1 MPLPRTG
8 GTRRRAC
15 SDPLKVT
22 AEPALGSGVATTDG
36 RPLILVVDDTP
47 TIRELVS
54 AQLELAGYHT
64 VQATNGEE
72 ALRLATE
79 HQPDVI
85 VLDVSMRGLDG
96 YAVCR
101 RLQERDTSAPPVIF
115 LTANAHIS
123 ARVEGLDSGAVDY
136 VVKPFDAA
144 ELAARVRV
152 ALRTKART
160 EALTAAA
167 STDGLT
173 GLPNRRRLDERAAEA
188 IAVAD
193 RYGRP
198 LACLMIDVDHFK
210 KINDT
215 YGHAAG
221 DAVLRETARRLCS
234 VCRSADFVGRYGG
247 EEFTVIM
254 PETDLEGAVAAGE
267 RIRAIL
273 AAQPVQATG
282 NDIWVTASVGV
293 AGWEPGVRAPDD
305 LYTPADRALYRAK
318 QLGRNRV
325 VAAPRQQ
332 PAEVTAR
339 G

>member
-1 MPLPRTG
+1 
-8 GTRRRAC
+8 
-15 SDPLKVT
+15 VT
-22 AEPALGSGVATTDG
+22 IEPALGPEVKTTVE
-36 RPLILVVDDTP
+36 RPLILVVDDDP
-47 TIRELVS
+47 ALRELIAV
-54 AQLELAGYHT
+54 QLENAGYQT
-64 VQATNGEE
+64 VRASDGEE

-79 HQPDVI
+79 HEPDVI

-101 RLQERDTSAPPVIF
+101 SLQERDSSAPPVIF
-115 LTANAHIS
+115 LTAQAHTS

-160 EALTAAA
+160 EALAAAA

-188 IAVAD
+188 IAVAE
-193 RYGRP
+193 RYGRS
-198 LACLMIDVDHFK
+198 LACLMIDIDHFK
-210 KINDT
+210 LINDT

-221 DAVLRETARRLCS
+221 DDVLRETARRLCS

-254 PETDLEGAVAAGE
+254 PETDLDGAVAAGE
-267 RIRAIL
+267 RIRATL
-273 AAQPVQATG
+273 SAHPVHATG
-282 NDIWVTASVGV
+282 KEIWITASIGV
-293 AGWEPGVRAPDD
+293 AAWDAGMGSPED
-305 LYTPADRALYRAK
+305 LYAPADRALYRAK

-325 VAAPRQQ
+325 MAARGEQPANVAA
-332 PAEVTAR
+332 
-339 G
+339 GG

>member
-1 MPLPRTG
+1 VTTEPR
-8 GTRRRAC
+8 
-15 SDPLKVT
+15 
-22 AEPALGSGVATTDG
+22 LGAGVKTPVE
-36 RPLILVVDDTP
+36 RPLILVVDDDP
-47 TIRELVS
+47 ALRELIAV
-54 AQLELAGYHT
+54 QLENAGYET
-64 VQATNGEE
+64 VRAADGEE

-79 HQPDVI
+79 HEPDVV

-101 RLQERDTSAPPVIF
+101 SLQERDASAPPVIF
-115 LTANAHIS
+115 LTANAQTN
-123 ARVEGLDSGAVDY
+123 ARVQGLDSGAVDY

-160 EALTAAA
+160 EALLAAA

-173 GLPNRRRLDERAAEA
+173 ALPNRRRLDERAAEA
-188 IAVAD
+188 IAVAE

-210 KINDT
+210 RINDT
-215 YGHAAG
+215 HGHAAG
-221 DAVLRETARRLCS
+221 DEVLREAARRLCS
-234 VCRSADFVGRYGG
+234 ACRSADFVGRYGG

-254 PETDLEGAVAAGE
+254 PETDLEGGVAAGE
-267 RIRAIL
+267 RFRATL
-273 AAQPVQATG
+273 AAHPVHATG
-282 NDIWVTASVGV
+282 TEIWITASVGV
-293 AGWEPGVRAPDD
+293 AGWEAGMEGLQD
-305 LYTPADRALYRAK
+305 LYAPADRALYRAK

-325 VAAPRQQ
+325 VAAPGGQ
-332 PAEVTAR
+332 PATIGAD

>member
-1 MPLPRTG
+1 
-8 GTRRRAC
+8 
-15 SDPLKVT
+15 VT
-22 AEPALGSGVATTDG
+22 TEPTLGADVKTTVE
-36 RPLILVVDDTP
+36 RPLILVVDDDP
-47 TIRELVS
+47 ALRELIAV
-54 AQLELAGYHT
+54 QLEGAGYET
-64 VQATNGEE
+64 VRASDGEE

-79 HQPDVI
+79 HEPDVI

-101 RLQERDTSAPPVIF
+101 SLQERDASAPPVIF
-115 LTANAHIS
+115 LTANAQTD
-123 ARVEGLDSGAVDY
+123 ARVQGLDSGAVDY

-160 EALTAAA
+160 EALAAA
-167 STDGLT
+167 ATTDSLT

-188 IAVAD
+188 IAVAE

-198 LACLMIDVDHFK
+198 LACLMIDIDHFK
-210 KINDT
+210 RINDT
-215 YGHAAG
+215 HGHAAG

-234 VCRSADFVGRYGG
+234 VCRTADFVGRYGG

-254 PETDLEGAVAAGE
+254 PETDLDGAVAAGE

-273 AAQPVQATG
+273 AAQPVRAAGTEVW
-282 NDIWVTASVGV
+282 ITASVGA
-293 AGWEPGVRAPDD
+293 AGWLAAMGTPEE

-325 VAAPRQQ
+325 IAAPGR
-332 PAEVTAR
+332 PAEAGV
-339 G
+339 GG